1 MDMERKHRK
10 DGTAMETPRY
20 VREYVKMEVDFISDG
35 RMLPTALIW
44 ENGRRYEIDR
54 ICDVRHAPALKAG
67 GMGSRFTVRIAG
79 RERYLF
85 FEHSADPRSVRPGR
99 WFVERRVG

>member
-1 MDMERKHRK
+1 MKY
-10 DGTAMETPRY
+10 APRY
-20 VREYVKMEVDFISDG
+20 IRQYVEVSVNFDSSGKMQPNALVWEDG
-35 RMLPTALIW
+35 H
-44 ENGRRYEIDR
+44 RYEIDR
-54 ICDVRHAPALKAG
+54 VREIQPAPALKAG